1 MLPPA
6 AVEVGVD
13 PASWFDLGV
22 SYASAFEVLFVS
34 LALVYYAS
42 YIPNG
47 KSDLINYCQGFFI

>member
-22 SYASAFEVLFVS
+22 FYASAFQVLLVS
-34 LALVYYAS
+34 LVLVYNAS
-42 YIPNG
+42 DMPNG
-47 KSDLINYCQGFFI
+47 KINLIEYCQGFFK